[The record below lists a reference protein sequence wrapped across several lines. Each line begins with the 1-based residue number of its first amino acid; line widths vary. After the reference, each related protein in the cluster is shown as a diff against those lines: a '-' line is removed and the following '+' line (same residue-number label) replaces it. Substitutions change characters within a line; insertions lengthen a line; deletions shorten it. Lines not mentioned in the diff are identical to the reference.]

1 MNNPKPAT
9 WWYVQSRGAPYFF
22 LAPFVILFC
31 AFFVYPLIR
40 SFLLGFHKT
49 VGPRDERFV
58 GLGNYI
64 FLLQDPLFW
73 LALLNTTLFSV
84 LFLIL
89 QIPAS
94 LGLAILLNSK
104 RVFARSWF
112 RFAFFSTN
120 LVGSVFVGLLF
131 SQLFAPRHG
140 LINAFLSF
148 FTAEPV
154 DINWLGKPNLAMP
167 ATLIAALWLSV
178 GYGMIYFLAALQ
190 AVDRD
195 LYEAAEVDGAGRWQ
209 QFWHVTLPGIRP
221 VLLFLILVGT
231 IGSFQLFELPFV
243 LFRQGAGPDNRM
255 LTLVM
260 YLYQQG
266 FAIGDLGYASAIG
279 WVLVLVILSVA
290 LLQIR
295 VTRIGRES

>member
-1 MNNPKPAT
+1 L
-9 WWYVQSRGAPYFF
+9 WSWQSRNAPYLFV
-22 LAPFVILFC
+22 APFVLLFC
-31 AFFVYPLIR
+31 AFFIYPLVR
-40 SFLLGFHKT
+40 SFVLGFYKT

-58 GLGNYI
+58 GLANYV
-64 FLLQDPLFW
+64 FLLQDRLFW
-73 LALLNTTLFSV
+73 LALLNTTV
-84 LFLIL
+84 YTVVFLVL

-94 LGLAILLNSK
+94 LGLAILLNS
-104 RVFARSWF
+104 RQLIGRSWF

-140 LINAFLSF
+140 LINALLSF
-148 FTAEPV
+148 FTSEPV
-154 DINWLGKPNLAMP
+154 DINWLGKPHLAMP
-167 ATLIAALWLSV
+167 ATLIAGLWLSV

-195 LYEAAEVDGAGRWQ
+195 LYEAAEVDGASPWQ
-209 QFWHVTLPGIRP
+209 KFWHVTLPGIRP

-231 IGSFQLFELPFV
+231 IGSFQLFELPYV

-279 WVLVLVILSVA
+279 WVLVLIILSVA
-290 LLQIR
+290 LVQIR
-295 VTRIGRES
+295 VLRMGREA